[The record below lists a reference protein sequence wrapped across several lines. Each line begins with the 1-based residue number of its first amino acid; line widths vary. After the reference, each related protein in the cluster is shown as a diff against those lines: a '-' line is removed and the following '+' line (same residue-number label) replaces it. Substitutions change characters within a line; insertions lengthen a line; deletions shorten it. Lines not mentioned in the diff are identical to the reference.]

1 MAPLRRPVFF
11 FHSAFCIL
19 GTRYVRA
26 WNEIIK
32 SYLFGQRTNYCFRSY
47 VPSSPVCFCLAWDAA
62 LQWLLVA
69 PLGADSEAG
78 GRQVKDRA
86 KKIKQTESYYLSTC
100 CLQFGILADSVG
112 TPLLLM
118 RRIN

>member
-1 MAPLRRPVFF
+1 MALLRSPVFF

-86 KKIKQTESYYLSTC
+86 KKIDLSTPT
-100 CLQFGILADSVG
+100 LELFS
-112 TPLLLM
+112 LLHYRVTGPDISHM
-118 RRIN
+118 C